1 MIWLSSWA
9 KLLAM
14 ARNRPDIHAPRPSVA
29 DPRPVLLAAAL
40 DFVREARSCP
50 EVLRIALVGSLST
63 GKPIPKDVD
72 LLVTLADHTDLTSL
86 AQAARR
92 LKGRAGAI
100 NLGAD
105 IFLCNGDGR
114 YLGRVCG
121 FRECHPRAACEGLQC
136 GSGRRLK
143 DDLHA
148 VTLDLSLTL
157 EPPIE
162 LWPVVKRRVAVPD
175 DVERLLLAALEREAT
190 RVSGARPGAG

>member
-1 MIWLSSWA
+1 LIWLPRWA
-9 KLLAM
+9 KLRAM

-50 EVLRIALVGSLST
+50 EVLRIAL
-63 GKPIPKDVD
+63 PKDVD

-105 IFLCNGDGR
+105 IFLCDGDGR

-148 VTLDLSLTL
+148 VTLDRSLTL
-157 EPPIE
+157 APPIE

-175 DVERLLLAALEREAT
+175 DVERLLLAALESIEAD
-190 RVSGARPGAG
+190 R

>member
-1 MIWLSSWA
+1 
-9 KLLAM
+9 M

-29 DPRPVLLAAAL
+29 DPHSVLLSAAL

-50 EVLRIALVGSLST
+50 EVLRIALVGSIST
-63 GKPIPKDVD
+63 SKPIPKDVD

-86 AQAARR
+86 AQGARR

-105 IFLCNGDGR
+105 IFLCDGGGR

-121 FRECHPRAACEGLQC
+121 FRECHPRTACEGLQC

-148 VTLDLSLTL
+148 VTLDRSLIL
-157 EPPIE
+157 APPIE

-175 DVERLLLAALEREAT
+175 DVERLLLAALERDAMT
-190 RVSGARPGAG
+190 VSGACPGAG